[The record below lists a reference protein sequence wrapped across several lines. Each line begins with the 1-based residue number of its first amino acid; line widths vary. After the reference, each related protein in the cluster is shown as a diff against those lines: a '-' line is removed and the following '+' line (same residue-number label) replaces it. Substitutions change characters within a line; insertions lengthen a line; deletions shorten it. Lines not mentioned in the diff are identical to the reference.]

1 MITNL
6 LVASLSRTGHFFFVV
21 STKGQTW
28 LNCLHIVGLTNHIR
42 VRTLD
47 SPAAMQ
53 CGALWLS
60 LLIQKQ
66 HIAYR
71 NISIS
76 ILIMHDIHMYTYIY
90 SVQLIAVPPPT
101 LSANVTPVNS
111 KGICLKRP
119 PGHLE
124 YLLMTS
130 WSNTLESS
138 MTPGQP
144 SRPWH

>member
-6 LVASLSRTGHFFFVV
+6 LVASLSRTGQLFFVV

-28 LNCLHIVGLTNHIR
+28 LSCLHIVGLTIPIR

-60 LLIQKQ
+60 LVIQKQ

-76 ILIMHDIHMYTYIY
+76 IITNYY
-90 SVQLIAVPPPT
+90 A
-101 LSANVTPVNS
+101 
-111 KGICLKRP
+111 
-119 PGHLE
+119 
-124 YLLMTS
+124 
-130 WSNTLESS
+130 
-138 MTPGQP
+138 
-144 SRPWH
+144 